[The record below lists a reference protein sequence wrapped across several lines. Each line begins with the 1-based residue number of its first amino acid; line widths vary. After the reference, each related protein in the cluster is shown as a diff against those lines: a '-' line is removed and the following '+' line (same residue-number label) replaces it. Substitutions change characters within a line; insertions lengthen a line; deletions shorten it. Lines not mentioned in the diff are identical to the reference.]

1 MKHVILS
8 FSFLI
13 PLAFLSYE
21 VVWCL
26 WCVASHKVRET
37 RSIGYLIK
45 LVLAE
50 RASGSDTKVATAYDG

>member
-1 MKHVILS
+1 MKRATLS
-8 FSFLI
+8 ISFLI

-26 WCVASHKVRET
+26 RCIASDKVRET

-50 RASGSDTKVATAYDG
+50 RASGSGTKVATAYDS